1 MSKSLSEDAFF
12 NGTIR
17 IRQHKNGYRFSIDA
31 VILAWHVQ
39 PAPGAKVVDL
49 GTGCGIIPLIL
60 AFRHPKITVAGL
72 EVQPRLAAIA
82 RENVRAN
89 QMDDRIAIVQA
100 DFRMQP
106 GPVGAGAVDVV
117 VCNPPFRK
125 KASGRINPDR
135 ERAVAR
141 HEIKATIGDVTSA
154 AAGLLRVGGEFAAV
168 YPASRLTD
176 ILIEMRRT
184 EIEPRRLRLIH
195 SRSEAEAKLVLVMG
209 NKKSSGALFVDPP
222 LILYQPDG
230 SYTEEAQQMFSP
242 DTA

>member
-1 MSKSLSEDAFF
+1 
-12 NGTIR
+12 
-17 IRQHKNGYRFSIDA
+17 
-31 VILAWHVQ
+31 
-39 PAPGAKVVDL
+39 
-49 GTGCGIIPLIL
+49 
-60 AFRHPKITVAGL
+60 
-72 EVQPRLAAIA
+72 
-82 RENVRAN
+82 
-89 QMDDRIAIVQA
+89 
-100 DFRMQP
+100 
-106 GPVGAGAVDVV
+106 VGAGAVDVV